1 MNFCWYCS
9 WLHKMNTPLRILGC
23 FCIWCS
29 VEEKPCYHE
38 ELKCLLWTDNQE
50 CYCCNH
56 LLCIRF
62 CFLFVHLQHS
72 RANNLDTVCALYHN
86 VCCAYTPSDRAMA
99 LFRKKICCSE
109 PFSAREF
116 VLLVH
121 FFIQGWFIFLNR
133 YVSNVCCILVW
144 ITQGSN
150 TAYPP
155 TPTSV
160 ILQRSIA

>member
-1 MNFCWYCS
+1 MNIPW
-9 WLHKMNTPLRILGC
+9 RILGC

-38 ELKCLLWTDNQE
+38 ELKCILWTNNQE
-50 CYCCNH
+50 CYYCNH

-72 RANNLDTVCALYHN
+72 SANNLDTVCALYH
-86 VCCAYTPSDRAMA
+86 VCCAYIPSNGAMT
-99 LFRKKICCSE
+99 LFRKKS
-109 PFSAREF
+109 
-116 VLLVH
+116 VLLWA
-121 FFIQGWFIFLNR
+121 FFCQRICAADALLHPGMIYFWNR

-155 TPTSV
+155 TPTPV